1 MRLPLLLTCFLPLLC
16 FSQQLQCYHCINRLT
31 TADITK
37 DERNALKTALF
48 ARFNIPPSSEYCA
61 DGGNDV
67 LFRTVQKE
75 VCPVIND
82 TCIRIV
88 SEGDENKKLVLRG
101 CQSTLVKSGFDLVT
115 NYSCRHNS
123 DTTTSSECVTTC
135 QQPLCNISHGLEL
148 IPLLIILSF
157 LVF

>member
-88 SEGDENKKLVLRG
+88 SEGELYCPDETFCAKITVAGLDTTNFLLNVKG
-101 CQSTLVKSGFDLVT
+101 CAPVKSTVVSNVPFCGIFVFC
-115 NYSCRHNS
+115 SFS
-123 DTTTSSECVTTC
+123 TT
-135 QQPLCNISHGLEL
+135 L
-148 IPLLIILSF
+148 PLLF
-157 LVF
+157 RN